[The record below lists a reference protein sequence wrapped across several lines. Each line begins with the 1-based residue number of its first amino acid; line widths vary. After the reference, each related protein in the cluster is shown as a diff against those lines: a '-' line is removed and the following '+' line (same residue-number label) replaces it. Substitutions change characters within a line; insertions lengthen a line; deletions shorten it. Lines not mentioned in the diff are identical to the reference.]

1 MSSKLAFLFPGQGSQ
16 TVGMLAELSSVYPKV
31 KEIFVQAST
40 VLNYDLWHLVQNG
53 PKERL
58 NFTEHTQPAMLAG
71 GVAVWQI
78 WCSMGGKLPEFM
90 TGHSLGEYSAWV
102 CANSLEFE
110 TAVGVVAHRAA
121 YMQEAVPK
129 DIGAMAAILG
139 LKDKEVKDI
148 CQQLNDDGVVEPVNF
163 NAPGQIVVAGH
174 KYAVDKVIEKAQSIG
189 AKALL
194 LPVTIP
200 SHCQLM
206 LPAATK
212 FKEYLA
218 NISITSPS
226 IPVVN
231 NVDVAIN
238 NNPEDIQ
245 DALIRQLNHPV
256 RWVEIIKFLI
266 DQGVNTF
273 IECGPGKVLTGLVK
287 RIDKNVTVLSIFD
300 VDSFNKALKITGESK

>member
-1 MSSKLAFLFPGQGSQ
+1 MSDKLAFLFPGQGSQ
-16 TVGMLAELSSVYPKV
+16 TVGMLAELSNAYPKV
-31 KEIFVQAST
+31 KEVFAQAST
-40 VLNYDLWHLVQNG
+40 VLDYDLWHLIQNG
-53 PKERL
+53 PKDRL
-58 NFTEHTQPAMLAG
+58 NLTEHTQPAMLAG

-78 WCSMGGKLPEFM
+78 WRSMGGKFPEFM

-102 CANSLEFE
+102 CANSLKFE
-110 TAVGVVAHRAA
+110 IAVDAVAHRAA

-139 LKDKEVKDI
+139 LKDEEVKDI
-148 CQQLNDDGVVEPVNF
+148 CQQLNNNGIVEPVNF
-163 NAPGQIVVAGH
+163 NAPGQVVVAGH
-174 KYAVDKVIEKAQSIG
+174 KHAVDKMIEKAQRIG

-206 LPAATK
+206 LPAVTK

-231 NVDVAIN
+231 NIDVAIN
-238 NNPEDIQ
+238 NNPEDIR

-256 RWVEIIKFLI
+256 RWVEIINFLI
-266 DQGVNTF
+266 NQGVDTF
-273 IECGPGKVLTGLVK
+273 IECGPGKVLAGLVK
-287 RIDKNVTVLSIFD
+287 RIDRSVTVLSIFD
-300 VDSFNKALKITGESK
+300 IDSLNKALQITEKNK